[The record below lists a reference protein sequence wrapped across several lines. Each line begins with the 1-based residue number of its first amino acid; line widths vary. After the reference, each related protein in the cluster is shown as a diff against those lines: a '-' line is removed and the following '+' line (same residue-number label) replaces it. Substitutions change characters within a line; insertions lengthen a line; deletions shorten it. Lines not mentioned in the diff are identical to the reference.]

1 MKIQHSKTKFRSS
14 VLCSEKGFILLTA
27 IIACAIIVA
36 LGFMVVLLSTEDL
49 RTSVSSLGEKRALA
63 AVESGYHI
71 TTQSFDP
78 MAGANFGLRKND
90 GTSLTLNTWTDVDAT
105 HAPGSRYRIDNI
117 TLSPFAALPPP
128 GYSMESSQGWGMAR
142 YDLAVSGENTTY
154 KTQERV
160 GIGVAY
166 GPISLSLVYK

>member
-1 MKIQHSKTKFRSS
+1 MKIQHDETTLRND
-14 VLCSEKGFILLTA
+14 VLGSERGFILLTA
-27 IIACAIIVA
+27 IIACAIIMA

-71 TTQSFDP
+71 TTQTFDP
-78 MAGANFGLRKND
+78 MAVNFGVPM
-90 GTSLTLNTWTDVDAT
+90 NTWTNVDAT
-105 HAPGSRYRIDNI
+105 YAPGSRYRIENI

-154 KTQERV
+154 KTEERV

>member
-1 MKIQHSKTKFRSS
+1 MKIRRNELIVRGD
-14 VLCSEKGFILLTA
+14 VLHSEKGFILLTA
-27 IIACAIIVA
+27 IIACAIIIA

-71 TTQSFDP
+71 TTQTFDP
-78 MAGANFGLRKND
+78 MTPNFGVPM
-90 GTSLTLNTWTDVDAT
+90 NTWTNVDAT
-105 HAPGSRYRIDNI
+105 YAPGSRYRIDNI

-142 YDLAVSGENTTY
+142 YDLAVSGENTAY
-154 KTQERV
+154 KTEERV

>member
-1 MKIQHSKTKFRSS
+1 MKIQHNEIISRSG
-14 VLCSEKGFILLTA
+14 VLGSERGFILLTA
-27 IIACAIIVA
+27 IIACAIIIA
-36 LGFMVVLLSTEDL
+36 LGFMVVLISTEDL

-78 MAGANFGLRKND
+78 MATNFGLKKPD
-90 GTSLTLNTWTDVDAT
+90 GTALPLSTWTDVDAT
-105 HAPGSRYRIDNI
+105 YAPGSRYRIDNI

-154 KTQERV
+154 KTEERV

>member
-1 MKIQHSKTKFRSS
+1 MKIQHSETMVGSD
-14 VLCSEKGFILLTA
+14 VLRSEKGFILLTA
-27 IIACAIIVA
+27 IISCAIIIA

-71 TTQSFDP
+71 TTQTFDP
-78 MAGANFGLRKND
+78 MAVNFGVPM
-90 GTSLTLNTWTDVDAT
+90 NTWTNVDAT
-105 HAPGSRYRIDNI
+105 YAPGSRYRIENI

-154 KTQERV
+154 KTEERV

>member
-1 MKIQHSKTKFRSS
+1 MKIQHNETMLRSD
-14 VLCSEKGFILLTA
+14 VLGSEKGFILLTA
-27 IIACAIIVA
+27 IISCAIIIA

-71 TTQSFDP
+71 TTQTFDP
-78 MAGANFGLRKND
+78 MTANFGVPM
-90 GTSLTLNTWTDVDAT
+90 NTWTDVDAT
-105 HAPGSRYRIDNI
+105 HAPGSRYRIENI
-117 TLSPFAALPPP
+117 TLSPFSALPPP

-154 KTQERV
+154 KTEERV